1 VTDLYNLELPRV
13 VEEVKR
19 RGSRRVLLQLPDG
32 MRPFAFQLVKA
43 IREGAGAEVLLS
55 GDSCYGACDIANR
68 QASELGADLLVHY
81 GHSPMVE
88 GGDVPV
94 LYIYAEVDIDVKRLV
109 EDCLPY
115 LGPWK
120 RIGVVTTIQHVHKLA
135 EVASEMAKWGLHAV
149 MGEGDAKTPF
159 RGQVLGCHY
168 GTATSVAGDVDAFL
182 YIGGGQF
189 HPVGLVLSTGK
200 PVVVANPYDGSVA
213 VRHLDE
219 FMGLAKKRYAGIAV
233 ARGADKL
240 GILVSSKPGQVAL
253 DVARELE
260 RRFRERGVEAAVI
273 YMDEVRAEHLNNY
286 VEPQAFIV
294 TACPRVAMD
303 GLAGVDRPMLTVREA
318 YVVLGDL
325 RWEDVWGRGI
335 VG

>member
-1 VTDLYNLELPRV
+1 MYNLELPKV

-43 IREGAGAEVLLS
+43 IREGTGAEVYLS
-55 GDSCYGACDIANR
+55 GDSCYGACDVASR
-68 QASELGADLLVHY
+68 QASELNADLLVHY
-81 GHSPMVE
+81 GHSPILE
-88 GGDVPV
+88 DGDVPV
-94 LYIYAEVDIDVKRLV
+94 LYIHAEVDVDVRRLV
-109 EDCLPY
+109 EDSLPY
-115 LGPWK
+115 FGTWK
-120 RIGVVTTIQHVHKLA
+120 RIGVVATVQHVHQLA
-135 EVASEMAKWGLHAV
+135 EVASEMARRGLHV
-149 MGEGDAKTPF
+149 EIGEGDPKAPL

-168 GTATSVAGDVDAFL
+168 GAATRVAGDVDAFL

-213 VRHLDE
+213 VRHPDE

-233 ARGADKL
+233 ARGADRL
-240 GILVSSKPGQVAL
+240 GILVSSKPGQAALEVAQ
-253 DVARELE
+253 ELE

-273 YMDEVRAEHLNNY
+273 YLDEVRAEHLNNY

-294 TACPRVAMD
+294 TACPRVALD
-303 GLAGVDRPMLTVREA
+303 GLAGVDRPLLTVREA
-318 YVVLGDL
+318 YVALGDL
-325 RWEDVWGRGI
+325 KWEDVWGRGI